1 MTVLMSVRGSGDKRT
16 ILNYDSELFKNEDE
30 CNHMAEVLEK
40 YIYDVHKEDPNFRYC
55 FIRDDD
61 DSLRVIVNMEFD
73 FF

>member
-1 MTVLMSVRGSGDKRT
+1 MTVLMHVRGSGDNRT
-16 ILNYDSELFKNEDE
+16 ILKYDPEYFKNEDE

-40 YIYDVHKEDPNFRYC
+40 YIYDIHKEDPNFRYC

-61 DSLRVIVNMEFD
+61 NSLRVIVNMEFD